1 MLDYRFIK
9 NDQGRLSLLVALP
22 DAFPD
27 HPRVFYDGG
36 AHALFCRTPQ
46 DVHLLENIPDEI
58 RHYLAFADRI
68 QVNEAGQHY
77 AASCIFAQDI
87 PALAALKTTSPS

>member
-36 AHALFCRTPQ
+36 AHALTLGPAARGRSGDDGRVQQGRAVGRVRHGEPAAAGR
-46 DVHLLENIPDEI
+46 LL
-58 RHYLAFADRI
+58 
-68 QVNEAGQHY
+68 GGGGGG
-77 AASCIFAQDI
+77 
-87 PALAALKTTSPS
+87 TTSGRAR